1 MNTGYRL
8 SDGTTVRERLLSLQA
23 KGNKIFAAKLN
34 PGVANILGLRVPDL
48 RKLAAEIAKN
58 DYNSYL
64 SSPGDFYMEE
74 RMLHGMVLGLIPVND
89 TDSYLGKVSEFVRK
103 INSWSVCDTFTFSG
117 RQKFIDSDTAKIYDW
132 LVSWLGSE
140 AEYEVRFG
148 VVMLMQYYLTETY
161 LEDIMHL
168 FSEIQHKGYYVSM
181 AVAWA
186 ISVLIVRFPERGV
199 AWLRT
204 RPVDDITL
212 HRAIQKCI
220 DSYRISPELKNE
232 LRALRKKRL

>member
-1 MNTGYRL
+1 
-8 SDGTTVRERLLSLQA
+8 
-23 KGNKIFAAKLN
+23 
-34 PGVANILGLRVPDL
+34 
-48 RKLAAEIAKN
+48 
-58 DYNSYL
+58 
-64 SSPGDFYMEE
+64 
-74 RMLHGMVLGLIPVND
+74 
-89 TDSYLGKVSEFVRK
+89 
-103 INSWSVCDTFTFSG
+103 
-117 RQKFIDSDTAKIYDW
+117 
-132 LVSWLGSE
+132 
-140 AEYEVRFG
+140 
-148 VVMLMQYYLTETY
+148 
-161 LEDIMHL
+161 
-168 FSEIQHKGYYVSM
+168 M